1 VDASR
6 LTDIKP
12 VAGKTN
18 IALSSCMARQTGF
31 RVARL
36 NRWAPSSQTLRTE
49 TTDILRT
56 NLSWSIRGTRT
67 RHGLAMNTAPSSGE
81 DSMAAP
87 WCETDPY
94 KTLHAHLQ
102 SETQGAAL
110 TVVIGYAF
118 HDRLVN
124 EALAAAVNANRQA
137 RVLVVDPGITR
148 TVRRTGATHRDP
160 PFEHLKLGLLECR
173 WSGFTWLAGKFGDKR
188 VAAALVREI
197 EARFSPDGDMV
208 ARRTVFVI
216 GIWLLPRRMPP
227 GRPRSRRP

>member
-1 VDASR
+1 MPCIFHVRIEREEALAEARPHSR
-6 LTDIKP
+6 K
-12 VAGKTN
+12 
-18 IALSSCMARQTGF
+18 
-31 RVARL
+31 
-36 NRWAPSSQTLRTE
+36 
-49 TTDILRT
+49 
-56 NLSWSIRGTRT
+56 
-67 RHGLAMNTAPSSGE
+67 
-81 DSMAAP
+81 
-87 WCETDPY
+87 CETDPY

-197 EARFSPDGDMV
+197 EAALQS
-208 ARRTVFVI
+208 
-216 GIWLLPRRMPP
+216 
-227 GRPRSRRP
+227 